1 MIQFFNYLQTK
12 TDKKLDSNSNLQFCE
27 DWTKIKSLRDQIKEI
42 AAKPEHSFDF
52 QKFRE

>member
-12 TDKKLDSNSNLQFCE
+12 TDKKLDSNSNIQFCE

-42 AAKPEHSFDF
+42 AAKLEHSFDF